1 MADATVFVVDDD
13 PAVRDAVSV
22 LVGSAGYRVET
33 FGSAEEFLA
42 RRAGAEPGCLVA
54 DVRMSGISGLEM
66 QERLNDGGSALPVI
80 FITGYGEV
88 PAAVR
93 AMKGGAVDF
102 LQKPFSDSVLLDRIR
117 DAISRAEAASAVDKE
132 ACRIRERLAA
142 LTDREG
148 EILDLVIEGQSTK
161 QIAAT
166 LKRAEKTVEFHRT
179 NIMRK
184 LDAPNVAAL
193 VRLVMLARTGEVGLG
208 AATETP

>member
-1 MADATVFVVDDD
+1 MGEKTIFVVDDD

-33 FGSAEEFLA
+33 FASAEDFLS
-42 RRAGAEPGCLVA
+42 RRSGDERGCLIV
-54 DVRMSGISGLEM
+54 DVRMPGLSGLDM
-66 QERLNDGGSALPVI
+66 QERLAEGGSLLPVI

-93 AMKGGAVDF
+93 AMKNGAVDF
-102 LQKPFSDSVLLDRIR
+102 LQKPFSDSTLLDRIR
-117 DAISRAEAASAVDKE
+117 DAIRRSEESRESDQE
-132 ACRIRERLAA
+132 SSQIRTRLAA
-142 LTDREG
+142 LTDRER
-148 EILDLVIEGQSTK
+148 EILDLVVEGQSTK

-166 LKRAEKTVEFHRT
+166 LNRAEKTVEFHRT

-193 VRLVMLARTGEVGLG
+193 VRQVVQSRTTGRNG
-208 AATETP
+208 AAARRH

>member
-1 MADATVFVVDDD
+1 MADGTVFVVDDD

-22 LVGSAGYRVET
+22 LVGAAGYRVET
-33 FGSAEEFLA
+33 FASAEEFLA
-42 RRAGAEPGCLVA
+42 RRAGGEPGCLVA
-54 DVRMSGISGLEM
+54 DVRMSGISGLDM
-66 QERLNDGGSALPVI
+66 QDRLNDGGSSLPVI

-117 DAISRAEAASAVDKE
+117 DAIARAAASRAQDREAA
-132 ACRIRERLAA
+132 RIRERLAA
-142 LTDREG
+142 LTDRES

-193 VRLVMLARTGEVGLG
+193 VRLVMLARGSESELS
-208 AATETP
+208 ARSESA

>member
-1 MADATVFVVDDD
+1 MGEATVFVVDDD

-33 FGSAEEFLA
+33 FASAEEFLS
-42 RRAGAEPGCLVA
+42 RRAGSEPGCLVA
-54 DVRMSGISGLEM
+54 DVRMPGLSGLDM
-66 QERLNDGGSALPVI
+66 QERMNASGSSLPVI

-93 AMKGGAVDF
+93 AMKNGATDF
-102 LQKPFSDSVLLDRIR
+102 LQKPFSDSMLLDRIR
-117 DAISRAEAASAVDKE
+117 DAVARAEATRDADRETA
-132 ACRIRERLAA
+132 RIRDRLAG
-142 LTDREG
+142 LTDRER
-148 EILDLVIEGQSTK
+148 EILELVIDGQSTK

-193 VRLVMLARTGEVGLG
+193 VRLVMQARTGEPGYE
-208 AATETP
+208 ARSESA